1 MKNIHKK
8 INFFDPQI
16 NVKKK
21 LVNEK
26 FQYLPGTKIPLP
38 SEVEISESGTCNRK
52 CSFCPRSDPNYVD
65 IKEFIKRLVR
75 TRPPVRPT
83 PTMKLRDKSSREEL
97 LRNLKKLLDDGL
109 IEKEEYGRSYQLGVN
124 VKFY

>member
-1 MKNIHKK
+1 MKNKYKK

-16 NVKKK
+16 NIKKK

-52 CSFCPRSDPNYVD
+52 CSFCPRSDPNYEDV
-65 IKEFIKRLVR
+65 KEFISNSLHLKLCKELKEFNYSGTVR
-75 TRPPVRPT
+75 YSGFVETVTRPAGACT
-83 PTMKLRDKSSREEL
+83 
-97 LRNLKKLLDDGL
+97 
-109 IEKEEYGRSYQLGVN
+109 SYEIWN
-124 VKFY
+124 RWR

>member
-1 MKNIHKK
+1 MKNKHKK

-38 SEVEISESGTCNRK
+38 SEVEISESGPAIENVL
-52 CSFCPRSDPNYVD
+52 F
-65 IKEFIKRLVR
+65 VR
-75 TRPPVRPT
+75 EVIPIIWT
-83 PTMKLRDKSSREEL
+83 
-97 LRNLKKLLDDGL
+97 
-109 IEKEEYGRSYQLGVN
+109 
-124 VKFY
+124 